1 MKKLSDVLPDRRRH
15 YGKKR
20 KKKRKVKRRA
30 KTNSYSK

>member
-1 MKKLSDVLPDRRRH
+1 MKKLGDVLPDRRRY